1 MGITPPYEKTPSPQ
15 KILLVWVQDIPEKI
29 ASTRPRARAY
39 RARGECKHAKE
50 VEKVPKKAENIK
62 KSADVR
68 RTKTYKELR
77 RSMLDNLEARG
88 LVESIY
94 TEQVEQYMEF
104 WAQARQLKDD
114 VAERGITV
122 YDEKRGMDVENRSVS
137 LLVQVS
143 RQMQNIYTTLGFK
156 DVSASAKVMTDDD
169 EDEL

>member
-1 MGITPPYEKTPSPQ
+1 
-15 KILLVWVQDIPEKI
+15 
-29 ASTRPRARAY
+29 
-39 RARGECKHAKE
+39 
-50 VEKVPKKAENIK
+50 VPKKAENIK

>member
-1 MGITPPYEKTPSPQ
+1 MAKKT
-15 KILLVWVQDIPEKI
+15 EN
-29 ASTRPRARAY
+29 
-39 RARGECKHAKE
+39 G
-50 VEKVPKKAENIK
+50 KKAVDI
-62 KSADVR
+62 R
-68 RTKTYKELR
+68 RTKVYKELR
-77 RSMLDNLEARG
+77 QSMLDNLNARG

-104 WAQARQLKDD
+104 WVQAQRLRED

-143 RQMQNIYTTLGFK
+143 RQMQNIYTALGFK
-156 DVSASAKVMTDDD
+156 DASSSAKVSPEGD

>member
-1 MGITPPYEKTPSPQ
+1 ML
-15 KILLVWVQDIPEKI
+15 LLVWVPDISEKI
-29 ASTRPRARAY
+29 AATRPRVRAY
-39 RARGECKHAKE
+39 RARGGRNRQKE
-50 VEKVPKKAENIK
+50 VEKVAKKTENGKKAVDI
-62 KSADVR
+62 R
-68 RTKTYKELR
+68 RTKVYKELR
-77 RSMLDNLEARG
+77 QSMLDNLNARG

-104 WAQARQLKDD
+104 WVQSQQLRED

-143 RQMQNIYTTLGFK
+143 RQMQNIYTALGFK
-156 DVSASAKVMTDDD
+156 DASSSAKVSPEGD